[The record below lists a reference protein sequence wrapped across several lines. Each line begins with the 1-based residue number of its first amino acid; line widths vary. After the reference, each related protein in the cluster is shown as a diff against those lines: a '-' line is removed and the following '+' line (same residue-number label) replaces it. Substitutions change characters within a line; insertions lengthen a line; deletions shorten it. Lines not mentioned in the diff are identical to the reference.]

1 MIRKLEAFCEYHKRF
16 RTILCVLLIAGIA
29 CCLTACGA
37 QGGEEDRAGDGSN
50 TSTGT
55 GTMTRGVKAS
65 IPMGNATESDV
76 VSIQGQI
83 QTGQAQE
90 TQSQVEQAQVQATQS
105 QTEQPQSL
113 QSQPVQ
119 SQPVQPQSIQHG
131 TAQSFVE
138 NLGVGWNLG
147 NTLDPVDCTWL
158 ADDMEYETAW
168 GNPKA
173 TKELINYIRSE
184 GFTTIRIP
192 VTWKNHL
199 SAAPDYTIRREWLD
213 RVQQVVDW
221 CREEDLYVILNIHH
235 ESSWL
240 TNASRDYEQT
250 MTQYRAIWTQL
261 AARFKDYDEHL
272 IFESMNEIGF
282 DDLGDAKGCE
292 LQNRI
297 NAEFT
302 ELVRTSG
309 GKNAERYLLLAG
321 YWTDIDKTCEGT
333 ILPEDDRVIL
343 SVHYYSPATFAIADR
358 SSSWGYQETW
368 GTDADLA
375 YLDGQM
381 RKLKEHFSDK
391 GIPVIIGEFAA
402 THADKDATSVVRYTA
417 AVMEYALRYHFCP
430 IWWDNGQEIDRT
442 ALRYRLNGMQEAI
455 HKVMEK

>member
-1 MIRKLEAFCEYHKRF
+1 MWIIMRQESRSRIF
-16 RTILCVLLIAGIA
+16 RLQFKNRICLFLAVSLIGCI
-29 CCLTACGA
+29 TACGIQNA
-37 QGGEEDRAGDGSN
+37 GEDLAAASNVSPESDAAAG
-50 TSTGT
+50 
-55 GTMTRGVKAS
+55 GVKAS
-65 IPMGNATESDV
+65 LPG
-76 VSIQGQI
+76 
-83 QTGQAQE
+83 TGGAE
-90 TQSQVEQAQVQATQS
+90 REAMPTQPPQSRQSAQV
-105 QTEQPQSL
+105 
-113 QSQPVQ
+113 
-119 SQPVQPQSIQHG
+119 
-131 TAQSFVE
+131 FVE

-158 ADDMEYETAW
+158 TDDMEYETAW
-168 GNPKA
+168 GNPKT
-173 TKELINYIRSE
+173 TKELIHYIKSE

-192 VTWKNHL
+192 VTWKNHVG
-199 SAAPDYTIRREWLD
+199 AAPDYTIRREWLD

-240 TNASRDYEQT
+240 TNASRDYDGT

-261 AARFKDYDEHL
+261 AARFQDYDEHL

-302 ELVRTSG
+302 ELIRTSG
-309 GKNAERYLLLAG
+309 GKNADRYLLLAG

-333 ILPEDDRVIL
+333 VLPEDDRVIL

-368 GTDADLA
+368 GADADFA

-381 RKLKEHFSDK
+381 RKLKEHFTDK
-391 GIPVIIGEFAA
+391 GTPVIIGEFAA
-402 THADKDATSVVRYTA
+402 THTDKDAESVVRYTA
-417 AVMEYALRYHFCP
+417 AVMEYALRYRFCP

-442 ALRYRLNGMQEAI
+442 ALNYRLNGMQEAI
-455 HKVMEK
+455 HEVMDKYGR